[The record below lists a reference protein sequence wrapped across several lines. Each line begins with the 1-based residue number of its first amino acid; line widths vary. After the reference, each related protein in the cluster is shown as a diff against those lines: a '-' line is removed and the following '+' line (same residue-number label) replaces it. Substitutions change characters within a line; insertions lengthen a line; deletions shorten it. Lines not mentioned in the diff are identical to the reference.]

1 MSNINEGNVFNVE
14 TSEISSNRSDELT
27 DVKKTMMDKFWASMA
42 RQGISSKQAK
52 EIIAV
57 TFPKDQNIPKD

>member
-52 EIIAV
+52 EIIAA